1 MDLLVEFR
9 PPEVTYC
16 GVIGRDIEQD
26 FRRAAAG
33 HISVAVPHACYQVGL
48 MERMKK
54 AHIRSLNCLPSISNV
69 V

>member
-9 PPEVTYC
+9 PPEGTYC

-54 AHIRSLNCLPSISNV
+54 HTLDA
-69 V
+69 